1 LKVLIIGSAK
11 RWRMEKGVERALR
24 RAGHTTRLIDDKRA
38 KRLIGRRLTQRW
50 ALLHA
55 RRFKPDFVFLS
66 KCQALDLSTVEEII
80 SGRDNSMWYHD
91 PPSYRHIDRPHI
103 AHLAAVGRLARTFFV
118 SGFVEEW
125 AALGLPAKFLPSCAD
140 KDLGPTTPDKNSASD
155 VAFIGTGYDATRARF
170 LIAVARKFDLKVWGP
185 GWEHWRNDLSW
196 NGRGVYGHAFAK
208 VCSSAGIVLGIN
220 PVIAEGATNYS
231 SDRAWVV
238 IHAGGFYLGQG
249 SEGVT
254 SLLRGGVHCAWYRD
268 LDDCMSRI
276 AYYIENSQE
285 RESIRREGQRFIADN
300 HTYDQRIHNLLSGEE
315 FVNPLSHPLF

>member
-1 LKVLIIGSAK
+1 
-11 RWRMEKGVERALR
+11 METGVERALR
-24 RAGHTTRLIDDKRA
+24 RAGHRTRLIDDKRA
-38 KRLIGRRLTQRW
+38 KRLIGRKLTQRW
-50 ALLHA
+50 ALLNA
-55 RRFKPDFVFLS
+55 RRFRPDFVFLS
-66 KCQALDLSTVEEII
+66 KCQALDLSTVEEIVF
-80 SGRDNSMWYHD
+80 GRDNSMWYHD

-103 AHLAAVGRLARTFFV
+103 AHLAAVGRLSKTFFV

-140 KDLGPTTPDKNSASD
+140 VDLGPAKPDKASTSD

-170 LIAVARKFDLKVWGP
+170 LIDVARKYDVKVWGP
-185 GWEHWRNDLSW
+185 AWEEWRNELRW

-208 VCSSAGIVLGIN
+208 VCSSARIVLGIN

-254 SLLRGGVHCAWYRD
+254 SLLSDGVHCAWYRD
-268 LDDCMSRI
+268 HDDCMRKI
-276 AYYIENSQE
+276 AHYLENPATRE
-285 RESIRREGQRFIADN
+285 RIRREGHRFVRDH
-300 HTYDQRIHNLLSGEE
+300 HTYDQRVANILSGDE
-315 FVNPLSHPLF
+315 FVNPLG